1 MLKKILIFE
10 DEPKNMKMLHDLL
23 QRFGY
28 EVIEA
33 CDGEEGLKLTKTS
46 NPDLILMDIM
56 MPKVNG
62 LDATRIL
69 KADDLTKKIPVVAL
83 TAFAM
88 AGDREQAIEA
98 GCNGYLSKPVDVK
111 ELLKTVQEYLV
122 N

>member
-1 MLKKILIFE
+1 MSKKILIFE
-10 DEPKNMKMLHDLL
+10 DEPKNMKLLHDLL

-28 EVIEA
+28 EVVEA
-33 CDGEEGLKLTKTS
+33 FDGDEGLKLTKTS

-56 MPKVNG
+56 MPKMNG

-69 KADDLTKKIPVVAL
+69 KADDLTKKIPVIAL

-88 AGDREQAIEA
+88 NGDREQAIEA
-98 GCNGYLSKPVDVK
+98 GCNGYLAKPVDVK
-111 ELLKTVQEYLV
+111 ELLKTINEHLV